1 MLVFDQ
7 PQVSLSQ
14 VSYIDFAAAPVD
26 ICAEPSCRSVPQVSH
41 AIVGEPAFWEINSSG
56 ETGFFFHWPI
66 QLCQDLVSI
75 RSDLK
80 VVFIRGCLASSSSVS
95 SLLSGTKSLSLS
107 LSRISPTLDNDA
119 MRGAAETSV
128 SVRECLLAEATTV
141 VGAGECA
148 AVDAVVCD
156 GVAAVVGD
164 RACPV
169 AEVTV

>member
-80 VVFIRGCLASSSSVS
+80 VVFIRG
-95 SLLSGTKSLSLS
+95 LLGFFIV
-107 LSRISPTLDNDA
+107 RVFFTLWYK
-119 MRGAAETSV
+119 V
-128 SVRECLLAEATTV
+128 
-141 VGAGECA
+141 
-148 AVDAVVCD
+148 AVA
-156 GVAAVVGD
+156 
-164 RACPV
+164 
-169 AEVTV
+169 VTVADISHS